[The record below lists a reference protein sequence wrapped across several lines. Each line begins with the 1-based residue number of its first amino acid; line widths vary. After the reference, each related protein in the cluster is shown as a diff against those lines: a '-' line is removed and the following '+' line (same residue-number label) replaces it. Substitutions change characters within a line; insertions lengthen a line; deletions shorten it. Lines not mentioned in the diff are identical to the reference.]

1 MDIGIFGGTFNPI
14 HVGHLIVAEHIREC
28 FRLTGIYF
36 VPSAIPPHKE
46 GPVLEG
52 KHRLKMVALA
62 TYSNPF
68 FYTSSME
75 VDRGGRSYT
84 IDTVCQMRRELGEGH
99 TFYFILGADAFRDIS
114 TWKDC
119 AQLLQSCRF
128 IVISRPGAKIGKIAE
143 DLSITLKKHNLN
155 LALKI
160 IGRKEA
166 FQDIDLHAADIFF
179 VPVPK
184 IDISSS
190 IIRKMIRTGKS
201 IRYQV
206 PDEVEQYIV
215 KNRLYLE

>member
-14 HVGHLIVAEHIREC
+14 HVGHLIVAEHIREY

-52 KHRLKMVALA
+52 KHRLRMVALA
-62 TYSNPF
+62 TDSNPF

-84 IDTVCQMRRELGEGH
+84 IDTVFQMRRELGEGH
-99 TFYFILGADAFRDIS
+99 AFYFILGADAFRDIS
-114 TWKDC
+114 TWKDYTR
-119 AQLLQSCRF
+119 LLQSCKF
-128 IVISRPGAKIGKIAE
+128 IVISRPGVKIDRIAE
-143 DLSITLKKHNLN
+143 DLNSILERHNLN
-155 LALKI
+155 LAVKVLK
-160 IGRKEA
+160 RKES
-166 FQDIDLHAADIFF
+166 FKDIDLHTADIFF
-179 VPVPK
+179 VSVPK

-190 IIRKMIRTGKS
+190 FIRKMISTGKS

>member
-46 GPVLEG
+46 SPVLEG

-62 TYSNPF
+62 TDSNPF

-99 TFYFILGADAFRDIS
+99 VFYFILGADAFRDIS
-114 TWKDC
+114 TWKDYTR
-119 AQLLQSCRF
+119 LLQACRF
-128 IVISRPGAKIGKIAE
+128 IVISRPGAKIDKIAE
-143 DLSITLKKHNLN
+143 DLSVTLKKHGLT
-155 LALKI
+155 LAIKM
-160 IGRKEA
+160 IGRNEA

-190 IIRKMIRTGKS
+190 LIRKMIRTGKS

-206 PDEVEQYIV
+206 PDEVGQYIG
-215 KNRLYLE
+215 KHGLYLE